1 MKQIIAQ
8 ETKRAICEVVKSVVV
23 NLVSELCFQINKT
36 KIIEIRYLI
45 VNKRFILTSLSPSR
59 DFASQQLKYIEY

>member
-36 KIIEIRYLI
+36 KISKVTL
-45 VNKRFILTSLSPSR
+45 N
-59 DFASQQLKYIEY
+59 